1 MRIQV
6 IIIALMFI
14 YLSTTSFQ
22 CSKCHVKDMYIDGSR
37 SWLPQR
43 GTLQLPFVDDAGNV
57 INFIARGVDTT
68 VVNTTDCSDTYNY
81 EYITNALYLNAART
95 DSIYFSLLN
104 RGVLEGTASSNNTY
118 CFSMFDIFGKAREGV
133 QAKNLF
139 NCTAGNKTYKQG
151 IMVFRN
157 EYFAGELD
165 SVILANNAGIVAFKY
180 YGRHYSLQ

>member
-1 MRIQV
+1 MKIKI
-6 IIIALMFI
+6 IIIALLFI
-14 YLSTTSFQ
+14 YLFTTSFS
-22 CSKCHVKDMYIDGSR
+22 CVKCHMKDMYIDDSR

-43 GTLQLPFVDDAGNV
+43 RTSQLPFVDNAGN
-57 INFIARGVDTT
+57 ITNFTARGLDTI
-68 VVNTTDCSDTYNY
+68 VVNTTECGDTYNY
-81 EYITNALYLNAART
+81 EYIANVLYLNAART

-118 CFSMFDIFGKAREGV
+118 CFSLFDIFGKAREGV

-180 YGRHYSLQ
+180 FGKHYSLQ